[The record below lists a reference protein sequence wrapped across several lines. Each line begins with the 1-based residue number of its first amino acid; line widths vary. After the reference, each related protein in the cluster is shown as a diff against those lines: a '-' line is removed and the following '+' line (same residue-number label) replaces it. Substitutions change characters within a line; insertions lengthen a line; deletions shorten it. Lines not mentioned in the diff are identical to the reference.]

1 MSQEVVSKEVAVP
14 GRRGRPRQR
23 NQEEV
28 IDALLEQEQLTQ
40 QALVHRT
47 GLSRATV
54 TRIVGTLIER
64 NLIAPEK
71 AVSSESP
78 TGVPTDVLFIQPKA
92 GAAMG
97 IDLGR
102 NHLRAVVRDVAG
114 ASEVIEEETSDV
126 DTIGDSQGSL
136 RRAADLAQRA
146 LARAGFEPSDLV
158 GVYVGVPFA
167 VDLQGRIAVHAGM
180 PAWKGVRP
188 AEQLER
194 RLRWPTTFKVAN
206 DANLGAVAELEW
218 GMGRGY
224 RNTIYLEWST
234 SIGGGIIVNGQ
245 LVRGSDGLAGEIG
258 HMLVPGTE
266 ATSECPNCMLRGCLE
281 TVAGGSVLA
290 RRFPELRTITDV
302 VRTARGG
309 SGAECRAVLDE
320 AAEQVGRALGP
331 LVSAYNPEMLIVGGA
346 FQREAGDYD
355 LIADGL
361 LRGLKQSAYPTSV
374 ASLAIDVGSQSGRAA
389 ARGGV
394 ALVLRE
400 QLRQFLLARL

>member
-1 MSQEVVSKEVAVP
+1 MSPQVANGGVATP
-14 GRRGRPRQR
+14 SRRGRPRQR

-28 IDALLEQEQLTQ
+28 IDALLEQEHLTQ

-54 TRIVGTLIER
+54 TRIVSTLIER
-64 NLIAPEK
+64 NLVAPEK
-71 AVSSESP
+71 AAGSESP

-146 LARAGFEPSDLV
+146 LARASFSPSDLV

-167 VDLQGRIAVHAGM
+167 VDLQGRIAAHAGM

-218 GMGRGY
+218 GIGRGY
-224 RNTIYLEWST
+224 PNTIYLKWST
-234 SIGGGIIVNGQ
+234 SMGGGIIVNGR

-258 HMLVPGTE
+258 HMPVPGI
-266 ATSECPNCMLRGCLE
+266 ADAVECPNCTLQGCLE
-281 TVAGGSVLA
+281 TVAGGSALA
-290 RRFPELRTITDV
+290 SRFPELRTMTDV
-302 VRTARGG
+302 VREARGDRG
-309 SGAECRAVLDE
+309 VDCRAALDG
-320 AAEQVGRALGP
+320 AAEHVGRALGP
-331 LVSAYNPEMLIVGGA
+331 LVSAYNPEMLVVGGA
-346 FQREAGDYD
+346 FHREAGDYA

-361 LRGLKQSAYPTSV
+361 LRGLKQSAYPPSV
-374 ASLAIDVGSQSGRAA
+374 ASLAIDVGSQSGQAT

-400 QLRQFLLARL
+400 RLRQFLLARL